1 MTIGGVACLRA
12 AVVEQIGGTPRFG
25 AFPEPQARV
34 GEVIVDVTLG
44 GLNPVDRLRAD
55 GYLDPATPF
64 VAGWEGVGRLGERR
78 VYWGAPA
85 EPYGSFAERAAVRS
99 DDLLDIPDGLNDELA
114 VSFGV
119 AGLSAWLPLTYE
131 TQLRGGE
138 RVLVTG
144 ATGMVGQIATQ
155 AAKLLGAGHVVAAG
169 RHVPTL
175 TSLLERG
182 ADEITVLDDDP
193 TRALTAVAGD
203 GFDVVIDCVFGA
215 PFVAALGC
223 AAPGATVVVVGLT
236 AGTEAMIDF
245 YALYGRRVISH
256 AAPQVPAAERQ
267 AALNTLAEHALA
279 GRLHIDYERYT
290 LDDIEE
296 AWAELLRGAH
306 RKLLI
311 KP

>member
-1 MTIGGVACLRA
+1 MRAAIVEKIGGA
-12 AVVEQIGGTPRFG
+12 PRFG
-25 AFPEPQARV
+25 EFPEPQARD

-64 VAGWEGVGRLGERR
+64 VAGYEGVGRVGERR
-78 VYWGAPA
+78 VYFGVPA

-99 DDLLDIPDGLNDELA
+99 DALLVIPDGLSDELTL
-114 VSFGV
+114 SFGI

-169 RHVPTL
+169 RHVTTL

-182 ADEITVLDDDP
+182 ADEI
-193 TRALTAVAGD
+193 AVQGAG
-203 GFDVVIDCVFGA
+203 
-215 PFVAALGC
+215 
-223 AAPGATVVVVGLT
+223 
-236 AGTEAMIDF
+236 
-245 YALYGRRVISH
+245 GRSR
-256 AAPQVPAAERQ
+256 
-267 AALNTLAEHALA
+267 
-279 GRLHIDYERYT
+279 
-290 LDDIEE
+290 
-296 AWAELLRGAH
+296 
-306 RKLLI
+306 
-311 KP
+311 